1 MATPT
6 PASANG
12 IVTHLNTVMDMSGGG
27 STSVRTTH
35 EVRFRVEGKPF
46 ALPGTY
52 TVAEG
57 DQVAVA
63 GHYRGDVIRVVE
75 LKNFTTGTRVSLSPI
90 RKRTVY
96 GLLVVGVLLLPL
108 FGIGLLFIALGLIG
122 LRNLSRQNAFLKHF
136 EQIARSGKEVA

>member
-57 DQVAVA
+57 DHVA
-63 GHYRGDVIRVVE
+63 GNDNAHMESWFKSMKSDMYHRRSFTSDRE
-75 LKNFTTGTRVSLSPI
+75 LRAALRSYVQFYNAVRLHS
-90 RKRTVY
+90 
-96 GLLVVGVLLLPL
+96 
-108 FGIGLLFIALGLIG
+108 ALGY
-122 LRNLSRQNAFLKHF
+122 RSPVEF
-136 EQIARSGKEVA
+136 ESQCN